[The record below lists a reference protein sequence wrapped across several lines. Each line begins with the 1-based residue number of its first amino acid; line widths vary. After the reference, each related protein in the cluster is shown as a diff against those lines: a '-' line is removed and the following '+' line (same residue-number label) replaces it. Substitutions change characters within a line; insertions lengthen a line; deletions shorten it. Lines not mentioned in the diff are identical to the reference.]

1 MTKGGTQTVFI
12 SGAANGIG
20 AATARLLAA
29 RGRQVVVA
37 DIDGDGARRLA
48 AELGE
53 GAVGVAHD
61 VRDAA
66 QWESALDAAA
76 QAFGAIDVL
85 VNNAGVIETGYFRD
99 VALADHRRMI
109 EVNYLGML
117 TGMKA
122 TLPRMR
128 AQGKGHIVNV
138 CSMTAFL
145 PMTGMASYAGTKHA
159 IRACHHSVAIEERGG
174 PVTFSIVHP
183 PATETA
189 MLEQELRDDSAGL
202 AFVDASVKPEVV
214 AAAILRAIEEK
225 PLEIVM
231 PAVEGW
237 VLRLFGAQPALTHFL
252 VPRAEE
258 RGRRNM
264 RKRRGT
270 KG

>member
-1 MTKGGTQTVFI
+1 MTKGIAQTVFI
-12 SGAANGIG
+12 TGAANGIG

-29 RGRQVVVA
+29 RQRRVVVA
-37 DIDGDGARRLA
+37 DIDGDGAGRLA
-48 AELGE
+48 AALGE
-53 GAVGVAHD
+53 RALAVTHD
-61 VRDAA
+61 VRDPA
-66 QWESALDAAA
+66 QWETALDIVAREV
-76 QAFGAIDVL
+76 GAVDVL

-99 VALADHRRMI
+99 VDVALHRRMV
-109 EVNYLGML
+109 EVNYLGMI

-122 TLPRMR
+122 VLPRMR
-128 AQGKGHIVNV
+128 AQGHGHIVNV

-159 IRACHHSVAIEERGG
+159 IRACHHGVAIEERDG

-214 AAAILRAIEEK
+214 AAAILRAIDEK
-225 PLEIVM
+225 PREVVM
-231 PAVEGW
+231 PPLEGR

-252 VPRAEE
+252 IPRAEAK
-258 RGRRNM
+258 GRRNM
-264 RKRRGT
+264 RRRRGA
-270 KG
+270 